1 MKRVFVAVI
10 LLVLVFSASAV
21 IVSAQEEL
29 TLESLQ
35 GLISGLDERLSAIEE
50 QFADPWSPDI
60 VTDDG
65 VCQSPLHTG
74 PENMFGRIALE
85 ETIHQETADAYRA
98 QYGTSVDPARARLM
112 SFSFSVDSSEVYIEY
127 EMNKKYVVETWAHC
141 EFLGHSEWA
150 D

>member
-1 MKRVFVAVI
+1 MKRHLITIALIAII
-10 LLVLVFSASAV
+10 LPGALL
-21 IVSAQEEL
+21 AQDEL

-35 GLISGLDERLSAIEE
+35 ELISTLDERLSAIEE
-50 QFADPWSPDI
+50 QFADPWSPDFI
-60 VTDDG
+60 TEDS

-74 PENMFGRIALE
+74 PENMFGRISLE

-98 QYGTSVDPARARLM
+98 QYGTSVDPKDSHLM

-127 EMNKKYVVETWAHC
+127 KLNERYVVETWAHC
-141 EFLGHSEWA
+141 EYLGHSEWT